1 MFVETEIHLYVTYG
15 LVWLPAL
22 EQDTLYFSLVS
33 TPLET
38 RWLFE
43 LLLSCYSFNVA
54 VLVIVC
60 LFFVVCLIACFFFNL
75 VQLLYD
81 LKTDWS
87 IEGFFFLFFV
97 CLFVFMFSMFWFCV
111 ILSVY
116 FGFCFFLFFGLL
128 FQQIPFVRQII
139 TFLRITYFLQA
150 ACVAVA
156 ALMQYFLMASFCWM
170 LVEGIYIYLFV
181 VKVYNITDKMHRYHG
196 FCWGKERCLQSSALA
211 NVITLELNYFC
222 YMSHLN

>member
-1 MFVETEIHLYVTYG
+1 
-15 LVWLPAL
+15 
-22 EQDTLYFSLVS
+22 
-33 TPLET
+33 
-38 RWLFE
+38 
-43 LLLSCYSFNVA
+43 
-54 VLVIVC
+54 
-60 LFFVVCLIACFFFNL
+60 
-75 VQLLYD
+75 
-81 LKTDWS
+81 
-87 IEGFFFLFFV
+87 
-97 CLFVFMFSMFWFCV
+97 MFSMLLFCV

-196 FCWGKERCLQSSALA
+196 FCWGKEHCLQSSALA